1 LAEGPGKKDD
11 KFEFTPEGESV
22 EYISLGDARVMAIR
36 HARENPEIYGDEYQ
50 GTSMVWRPV
59 SQVEEEEF
67 YEIQLSFQPAGIF
80 TGTPGLEQFVIS
92 KTGIIELRQ
101 VLESPIPDN
110 PRANVGSGN
119 GGGGGSLKW
128 LLFGG
133 FSAAV
138 IVVIILVTVIATAGS
153 SGNDGKQQPIAAPL
167 PNIDKTIEAGIQ
179 QGLAARVVT
188 VPPTDQTEPPTERS
202 GPPTDKPVLPNPEP
216 SSSTPTF
223 SVAFA
228 NKWGTEGTGGG
239 QFYNPQDIAVASD
252 GSVYVADERNNRIQK
267 FTSEGEFILQWG
279 GGQTNY
285 IGGGQTNNGEFN
297 GPWGVAVASD
307 GSVYVADWGNHR
319 IQKFTS
325 GGLFVRKW
333 GTWAKGDGEFNYPA
347 GVAVAPDGS
356 VYVAD
361 TGNHRIQKFTSD
373 GLFVSLWGTEGTGG
387 GQFYNPQDVALA
399 PNGSVYVADTDN
411 HRIQKFTS
419 EGVFVS
425 LWGTEGTSDGQFN
438 GPWGVAVAPDGSVY
452 VTDNNN
458 HRIQKFTSG
467 GRFVSK
473 WGEFGTGDGRF
484 NYPIGIAVASD
495 GSVYVADLGN
505 NRIQKFSVGP

>member
-1 LAEGPGKKDD
+1 MAEDQGKEEE
-11 KFEFTPEGESV
+11 KFDFTPELEG
-22 EYISLGDARVMAIR
+22 YISLDEARVLALQ
-36 HARENPEIYGDEYQ
+36 HARDNREVYGPYADAELVFEVVDA
-50 GTSMVWRPV
+50 GET
-59 SQVEEEEF
+59 EDF
-67 YEIQLSFQPAGIF
+67 YEVTLSFRPAGTF
-80 TGTPGLEQFVIS
+80 NGSPGSEQFVIS

-119 GGGGGSLKW
+119 GGGGGPLKW

-188 VPPTDQTEPPTERS
+188 VPPIDQTEPPTERS
-202 GPPTDKPVLPNPEP
+202 VPTTYKPVLPNPEP

-228 NKWGTEGTGGG
+228 NKWGTEGTGYG
-239 QFYNPQDIAVASD
+239 QF
-252 GSVYVADERNNRIQK
+252 ERAR
-267 FTSEGEFILQWG
+267 E
-279 GGQTNY
+279 
-285 IGGGQTNNGEFN
+285 
-297 GPWGVAVASD
+297 VAVAPD

-361 TGNHRIQKFTSD
+361 
-373 GLFVSLWGTEGTGG
+373 
-387 GQFYNPQDVALA
+387 
-399 PNGSVYVADTDN
+399 
-411 HRIQKFTS
+411 
-419 EGVFVS
+419 
-425 LWGTEGTSDGQFN
+425 
-438 GPWGVAVAPDGSVY
+438 
-452 VTDNNN
+452 
-458 HRIQKFTSG
+458 
-467 GRFVSK
+467 
-473 WGEFGTGDGRF
+473 
-484 NYPIGIAVASD
+484 ASD
-495 GSVYVADLGN
+495 
-505 NRIQKFSVGP
+505 P

>member
-1 LAEGPGKKDD
+1 LAEDPGKKDD

-36 HARENPEIYGDEYQ
+36 HARDNTEIYGAEYQ
-50 GTSMVWRPV
+50 DTTMVWRPV

-110 PRANVGSGN
+110 PTGNVGSGN
-119 GGGGGSLKW
+119 GGGGGPLKW

-239 QFYNPQDIAVASD
+239 QFYNPQD
-252 GSVYVADERNNRIQK
+252 
-267 FTSEGEFILQWG
+267 
-279 GGQTNY
+279 
-285 IGGGQTNNGEFN
+285 
-297 GPWGVAVASD
+297 
-307 GSVYVADWGNHR
+307 
-319 IQKFTS
+319 
-325 GGLFVRKW
+325 
-333 GTWAKGDGEFNYPA
+333 
-347 GVAVAPDGS
+347 
-356 VYVAD
+356 
-361 TGNHRIQKFTSD
+361 
-373 GLFVSLWGTEGTGG
+373 
-387 GQFYNPQDVALA
+387 VALA

-438 GPWGVAVAPDGSVY
+438 GPWGIAVAPDGSVY

-484 NYPIGIAVASD
+484 NYPIGIAVASN
-495 GSVYVADLGN
+495 GSVYVADIAN
-505 NRIQKFSVGP
+505 HRIQKFSVGQ